1 MARRCPVAD
10 RTTAVV
16 RTRASPFRGGH
27 AAWESH
33 LSGRGHEQD
42 GTPRRHRYPT
52 PHGDRRPGSRCR
64 GAAAAARRRR
74 KVVEELLRLGADPNI
89 RDDSGNT
96 PLHTAL
102 DKGCDIEVFTLL
114 VKHGASPDI
123 PGKDARTVRD
133 IASRKR
139 DKRYAAALETVGGR
153 HG

>member
-1 MARRCPVAD
+1 MPRGRVTFRAAVMSK
-10 RTTAVV
+10 TALLD
-16 RTRASPFRGGH
+16 AI
-27 AAWESH
+27 
-33 LSGRGHEQD
+33 
-42 GTPRRHRYPT
+42 GTPLHMAIAVL
-52 PHGDRRPGSRCR
+52 DRGVEGRPQR
-64 GAAAAARRRR
+64 ARRRR

-102 DKGCDIEVFTLL
+102 EKGCDIEVFTLL